1 MGVWTGLRDCR
12 ERWCGVMDRDAI
24 KRRIKEK
31 ETEIDIYL
39 HQPSRAV
46 KELDDYRLKLEEME
60 DKVD

>member
-1 MGVWTGLRDCR
+1 
-12 ERWCGVMDRDAI
+12 MDRDAI